1 MTRLTSLYEIE
12 TRFPRII
19 LVIAVATEMNLHIT
33 VVKQFHQLRLS
44 RVVIVVVRVVVR
56 FVVRVVVCVGL

>member
-19 LVIAVATEMNLHIT
+19 AVVATEMNLHIST
-33 VVKQFHQLRLS
+33 GGVRFS
-44 RVVIVVVRVVVR
+44 RVVIVVVRVVV
-56 FVVRVVVCVGL
+56 CVGL